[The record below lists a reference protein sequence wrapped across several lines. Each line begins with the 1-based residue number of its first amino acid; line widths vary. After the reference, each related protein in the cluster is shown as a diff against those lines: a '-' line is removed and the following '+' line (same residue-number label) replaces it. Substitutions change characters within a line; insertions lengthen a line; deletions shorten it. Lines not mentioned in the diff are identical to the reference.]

1 MYISLIKTNSISSYF
16 GLWTDKCVLPLKCP
30 RPPRLYRHQN
40 QDATPSM
47 FSACCFRLG
56 SKLPPGVSQPPQ
68 FAKRPW
74 ETQPQSRGM
83 AEPPAWSQ
91 HHSQSAEGR
100 PLNHIPNIRNPKL
113 RQYYLQGSSAACHR
127 VTWGACG
134 RDPLEMCLFILLESH
149 AGPASTS
156 AAAVEMSHVEREEK
170 QRPNPLFL
178 CFCFLMRRHSER
190 PLSYFQGLL
199 GIQTMLRQSTSTWA
213 ELQLTAAE
221 ASQWVTAFFFFVSSH
236 NFTAI
241 LSVPRGSHTLRL
253 GRRGKGGQKCTET
266 DTQARFYMAR
276 CCP

>member
-1 MYISLIKTNSISSYF
+1 
-16 GLWTDKCVLPLKCP
+16 
-30 RPPRLYRHQN
+30 
-40 QDATPSM
+40 M

-83 AEPPAWSQ
+83 SEPPAWSQ
-91 HHSQSAEGR
+91 HPSQSAGGR

-113 RQYYLQGSSAACHR
+113 RQYYLQGSPAACHR
-127 VTWGACG
+127 VTWGARG
-134 RDPLEMCLFILLESH
+134 RDQLEMCLFILLES
-149 AGPASTS
+149 SSCWDVTC
-156 AAAVEMSHVEREEK
+156 REGRQAILQYCGEK
-170 QRPNPLFL
+170 RRPSPLFL

-221 ASQWVTAFFFFVSSH
+221 ASQWVTASSFFCF
-236 NFTAI
+236 
-241 LSVPRGSHTLRL
+241 LS
-253 GRRGKGGQKCTET
+253 
-266 DTQARFYMAR
+266 
-276 CCP
+276 